1 MATRQGEA
9 PQHAGE
15 GDAQHEALAQ
25 VGRARLR
32 VDGFQQRKRHAHA
45 QDDGP
50 RVRHEEG
57 GHGRA
62 RHEGEHQLARIGAGP
77 SDEGLGQAQTQRALL
92 HDGRHAEDAQYEPG
106 GGRREA
112 GKCIGQRGHH
122 AQKDQKHDAD
132 ESHDALRHGSA
143 EPQRHRRQQH
153 ADGHDA
159 FMGKT
164 LESRHR
170 AGGNHE
176 NCSQRRADHALDRE
190 RPLLEQLAGGRR
202 HLLAPFRHGKL
213 AEGRIRLQSPNPR
226 CLTPPRTSG
235 HHTAPIRLSS
245 AFVMHAPGR
254 AQARPGRQR
263 CAIGREATSGLRR
276 RIGSFLRAL

>member
-1 MATRQGEA
+1 MKKAIIFDLDGTLWDSSASVCESWNIVFSRYPEITRRLTPADVQG
-9 PQHAGE
+9 
-15 GDAQHEALAQ
+15 
-25 VGRARLR
+25 
-32 VDGFQQRKRHAHA
+32 
-45 QDDGP
+45 
-50 RVRHEEG
+50 
-57 GHGRA
+57 
-62 RHEGEHQLARIGAGP
+62 
-77 SDEGLGQAQTQRALL
+77 
-92 HDGRHAEDAQYEPG
+92 
-106 GGRREA
+106 
-112 GKCIGQRGHH
+112 
-122 AQKDQKHDAD
+122 
-132 ESHDALRHGSA
+132 
-143 EPQRHRRQQH
+143 
-153 ADGHDA
+153 

-170 AGGNHE
+170 AGGNPE